1 MVYGNG
7 KFGLFITLF
16 ASVLAA
22 GLMGCSNAASS
33 AAAPPAPEVVA
44 VTVQARDL
52 PAAYEYV
59 GQIAGVREVEVRPRV
74 SGILERWNYTEGAAV
89 KAGDSLFTIDPEP
102 FRVELAKAE
111 AALASA
117 EASLSQAARNSARL
131 KPLWE
136 AKAVSQ
142 RQYDD
147 AVSAEEVAA
156 ANVEAAKATV
166 SQARLNL
173 SYTRVEAPI
182 SGITGRAFKSEGS
195 LVEAEKTL
203 LTTLSQIDPI
213 HVIFS
218 FTEAEHLKFN
228 RSVAEGSLRLPKDGR
243 FDVALKLADGSEYD
257 HAGKVDFT
265 DVRVNP
271 DTGTIEARAV
281 IPNPQHLLRPGQFV
295 RVQLTGGFH
304 PGAIA
309 IPQRAVLEGPNAKIV
324 LTVNPQGVIEP
335 RPVQLGD
342 WSGEDWIITGGL
354 HPGDKVVV
362 DGMIKARPGSP
373 VRVAEASAV
382 NPTDPSQP
390 AGTAPT
396 AKQASGLPSS
406 KQSEREGKAPSGF
419 AGGASEDQASPVRAR
434 GVGASEERS
443 PARAPT
449 DNGGDASP

>member
-1 MVYGNG
+1 LAG
-7 KFGLFITLF
+7 
-16 ASVLAA
+16 VLAT
-22 GLMGCSNAASS
+22 GLLGCSNEAGS
-33 AAAPPAPEVVA
+33 AATPPSPEVVV
-44 VTVQARDL
+44 VTVQPRDL
-52 PAAYEYV
+52 PVAYEYV
-59 GQIAGVREVEVRPRV
+59 GQISGVREVEVRPRI
-74 SGILERWNYTEGAAV
+74 SGILERWNYTEGAPV

-117 EASLSQAARNSARL
+117 EASLSQASRNSARL

-147 AVSAEEVAA
+147 AVSEEEVAA
-156 ANVEAAKATV
+156 ANVAAAKASV
-166 SQARLNL
+166 AQARLNL

-182 SGITGRAFKSEGS
+182 SGITGRALKSEGS
-195 LVEAEKTL
+195 LVEGEKTL

-218 FTEAEHLKFN
+218 FTEAEHLKFT
-228 RSVAEGSLRLPKDGR
+228 RSVAEGRLTLPGDGK
-243 FDVALKLADGSEYD
+243 FDVKLKLADGSEYD

-281 IPNPQHLLRPGQFV
+281 IPNPNHLLRPGQFV
-295 RVQLTGGFH
+295 RVRLSGAHH

-309 IPQRAVLEGPNAKIV
+309 IPQRAVLEGPNTKIV
-324 LTVNPQGVIEP
+324 MTVNPQGMVEP
-335 RPVQLGD
+335 RPVQVGD

-362 DGMIKARPGSP
+362 DGVVKARPGSP
-373 VRVAEASAV
+373 VRVAEAPSE
-382 NPTDPSQP
+382 DPSDP
-390 AGTAPT
+390 E
-396 AKQASGLPSS
+396 K
-406 KQSEREGKAPSGF
+406 
-419 AGGASEDQASPVRAR
+419 
-434 GVGASEERS
+434 
-443 PARAPT
+443 PARAAV
-449 DNGGDASP
+449 ASEK